1 MIDTTEAS
9 KSASTNEKEVE
20 VAGKS
25 NLVKPSVKSEA
36 VTVVSCTLK
45 TPVVPKS
52 RAENFKIQS

>member
-52 RAENFKIQS
+52 RAEHF